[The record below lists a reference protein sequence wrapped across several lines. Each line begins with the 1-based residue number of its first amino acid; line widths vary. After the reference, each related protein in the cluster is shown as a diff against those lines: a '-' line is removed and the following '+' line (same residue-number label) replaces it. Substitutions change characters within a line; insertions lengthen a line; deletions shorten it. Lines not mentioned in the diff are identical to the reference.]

1 MAEAIMGFT
10 IFKSQIHSSCLQTRR
25 FEAHPSS
32 RLLKQH
38 SASTFFKGT
47 RPIERGK
54 SRRSSPCK
62 VNGLPDLPLM
72 AVIVEQ
78 IEGQIDYITQKS
90 VWHLSDE
97 AIKNVYS
104 YYTLFTIWGCLF
116 FGSMKDPY
124 YDSETYRGDGGDGTG
139 NWIYEKQEK
148 MEADAREALWREELI
163 EEIEQKVGG
172 LRELEEAAKKEEL
185 VK

>member
-1 MAEAIMGFT
+1 MAEATMGFA
-10 IFKSQIHSSCLQTRR
+10 IFTPQIHSSCVTRR
-25 FEAHPSS
+25 FEPNSSS
-32 RLLKQH
+32 RLFKQRP
-38 SASTFFKGT
+38 ASTLFKGSWQV
-47 RPIERGK
+47 ERG
-54 SRRSSPCK
+54 RSKRASLCK

-72 AVIVEQ
+72 AVIVEH
-78 IEGQIDYITQKS
+78 IEGSRDYITTKS
-90 VWHLSDE
+90 IGHLSDE

-104 YYTLFTIWGCLF
+104 YYILFTVWGCLF

-139 NWIYEKQEK
+139 NWIYEKQDK
-148 MEADAREALWREELI
+148 MEAEAREALWREELI

-172 LRELEEAAKKEEL
+172 LRELEEAGKKEEL